1 MRYTKIVD
9 IRDLDIYKN
18 HNIRL
23 VYLHLCLMADSRTNE
38 ATLSRSLAC
47 DRIGCTPA
55 AYRHALE
62 QLQKSGLIELLQQP
76 NNNLTSHQGATKGAA
91 KTTTKIRLL
100 FSNKLEPTYNQASN
114 QGSSQ
119 DYSQDYNQE
128 SSHKIKYNEK
138 IKTKYSLPAHA
149 REVIFA
155 QVDAVSVYCKLSPEQ
170 AQAYCVAFAA
180 AMERKH
186 KSWEDDADIISHLLD
201 WSYKHR
207 DGAKNLV
214 TNNSPQPAQE
224 SQEAPKERREMT
236 NEEGWARLREQWER
250 DAENGSE
257 LAREMLKKHFPEL
270 ALTNN

>member
-38 ATLSRSLAC
+38 VTLSRSLAC
-47 DRIGCTPA
+47 DRIGVTAA

-62 QLQKSGLIELLQQP
+62 QLVKCNLVEYVKQP
-76 NNNLTSHQGATKGAA
+76 NNSLTNDQDTTKGAA

-100 FSNKLEPTYNQASN
+100 FTNKLEPNNNQASN

-138 IKTKYSLPAHA
+138 IKQKYSLPAHA

-155 QVDAVSVYCKLSPEQ
+155 QVEAVSVYCKLNQEQ

-186 KSWEDDADIISHLLD
+186 KTWADDADIISHLLD

-207 DGAKNLV
+207 DGAKSLV
-214 TNNSPQPAQE
+214 MNNTPQTEQKP
-224 SQEAPKERREMT
+224 QEAPKERREMT

-270 ALTNN
+270 AITYN

>member
-38 ATLSRSLAC
+38 VTLSRSLAC
-47 DRIGCTPA
+47 DRIGVTAA

-62 QLQKSGLIELLQQP
+62 QLVKCNLVEYVKQP
-76 NNNLTSHQGATKGAA
+76 NNSLTNDQDTTKQAA
-91 KTTTKIRLL
+91 KTTTKVRLL
-100 FSNKLEPTYNQASN
+100 FCNKLEPTYNQAS
-114 QGSSQ
+114 SQ
-119 DYSQDYNQE
+119 EYNQE

-138 IKTKYSLPAHA
+138 IKQKYSLPAHA

-155 QVDAVSVYCKLSPEQ
+155 QVDAVSIYCKLTPEQ
-170 AQAYCVAFAA
+170 AQAYCVAFTA
-180 AMERKH
+180 AMERKR
-186 KSWEDDADIISHLLD
+186 KTWADDSDLIAHLLD

-214 TNNSPQPAQE
+214 TNNSPQTDQE
-224 SQEAPKERREMT
+224 SQEAPKEAREMT
-236 NEEGWARLREQWER
+236 NEEGWAKFRKMLEEGAKNGDMRAQRELEKRGW
-250 DAENGSE
+250 A
-257 LAREMLKKHFPEL
+257 
-270 ALTNN
+270 

>member
-18 HNIRL
+18 QNIRL
-23 VYLHLCLMADSRTNE
+23 VYLHLCLMSDSRTNE
-38 ATLSRSLAC
+38 VVLSRSLAC
-47 DRIGCTPA
+47 DRIGVTAA

-62 QLQKSGLIELLQQP
+62 QLAKCSLIEFVKQP
-76 NNNLTSHQGATKGAA
+76 NNNLTSDQGTAKGAA

-100 FSNKLEPTYNQASN
+100 YCNKLEPISNQASN
-114 QGSSQ
+114 QASS
-119 DYSQDYNQE
+119 QE
-128 SSHKIKYNEK
+128 SSQASNQECSHKINIKDK
-138 IKTKYSLPAHA
+138 IKNKFTLPAHA

-155 QVDAVSVYCKLSPEQ
+155 QVDAVSIYCKLTPEQ

-186 KSWEDDADIISHLLD
+186 KTWADDADIISHLLD

-214 TNNSPQPAQE
+214 TNNSPQMEQKP
-224 SQEAPKERREMT
+224 QEAPKEARIMT

-250 DAENGSE
+250 DAEKGSE

-270 ALTNN
+270 AITYN

>member
-18 HNIRL
+18 PNIRL

-47 DRIGCTPA
+47 DRIGVTAA

-62 QLQKSGLIELLQQP
+62 QLAKSNLIEYVKQP
-76 NNNLTSHQGATKGAA
+76 KDSLTSDQGATKGAA

-100 FSNKLEPTYNQASN
+100 FTNRLEPIHN

-119 DYSQDYNQE
+119 DYNQDYNQDY
-128 SSHKIKYNEK
+128 SQDCSHKIKYNDK

-155 QVDAVSVYCKLSPEQ
+155 QVDAVSVYCRLDQEQ

-186 KSWEDDADIISHLLD
+186 KTWADDADIISHLLD

-214 TNNSPQPAQE
+214 TNNSPQMEPKP
-224 SQEAPKERREMT
+224 QEAPNTMREMT
-236 NEEGWARLREQWER
+236 NEEGWARLREQWVR
-250 DAENGSE
+250 DAEKGSE

-270 ALTNN
+270 ALTYN

>member
-38 ATLSRSLAC
+38 VTLSRSLAC
-47 DRIGCTPA
+47 DRIGVTAA

-62 QLQKSGLIELLQQP
+62 QLAKCNLIEYVKQP
-76 NNNLTSHQGATKGAA
+76 NNNLTSDQGATKGAA
-91 KTTTKIRLL
+91 KTTTKVRLL
-100 FSNKLEPTYNQASN
+100 FCNKLEPNNNQASSQEYN
-114 QGSSQ
+114 QESSQ
-119 DYSQDYNQE
+119 EYNQE

-138 IKTKYSLPAHA
+138 IKQKYSLPAHA

-155 QVDAVSVYCKLSPEQ
+155 QVDAVSIYCKLSPEQ
-170 AQAYCVAFAA
+170 AQAYCVAFTA
-180 AMERKH
+180 AMERKR
-186 KSWEDDADIISHLLD
+186 KTWVDDSDLIAHLLD

-214 TNNSPQPAQE
+214 TNNTPQEDRKP
-224 SQEAPKERREMT
+224 QEAPKEKREMT

-270 ALTNN
+270 AITNN